1 MRSVFQSKAVTW
13 YADNRERMT
22 ILRIWEERLAQI
34 VQPQLGSTTFAAFNV
49 NVDAL
54 VRIEPDLVEWI
65 SAQVEQHE
73 EPLRNE
79 TLPRSVE
86 SVAELVAVLHAAMQ
100 TGKSH
105 YGFLADDTAAWCRKH
120 LRKSEFKLGGQAG
133 IIANLM
139 ATLGADSRLYTTL
152 LSKDQAEIIDPAVR
166 APVVRGD
173 ELSWDGVQ
181 NVADPDQPTKVN
193 WIFEYPKGMTC
204 HFPQGTITTPRANR
218 VILSTSAPGSF
229 SKFLP
234 PLVERLPEL
243 GASIDVAFMA
253 GYHRGDGD
261 VPRTEA
267 FIAESCRQ
275 LQALKQGNKNLVVHI
290 EYVPA
295 REPELEHTI
304 WQGLAGSFDSFGIN
318 EHELAQLLHVFG
330 EEAASQAIRENEN
343 AFTVWQGARVLQ
355 KILAVPRIHV
365 HNLGYYVLLLDRDY
379 ASSPDI
385 VRDSCILASTANAAK
400 AIHGDVTSVD
410 QVVEAARIPFSE
422 IGATQMRLF
431 VESMRNAGHEVP
443 DDFMV
448 NGIAPLDGHTAL
460 VIPAHVVPNPVST
473 VGMGDTI
480 SSVALASEVAARRG
494 EAVPGF
500 SRV

>member
-181 NVADPDQPTKVN
+181 NV
-193 WIFEYPKGMTC
+193 
-204 HFPQGTITTPRANR
+204 
-218 VILSTSAPGSF
+218 
-229 SKFLP
+229 
-234 PLVERLPEL
+234 
-243 GASIDVAFMA
+243 
-253 GYHRGDGD
+253 
-261 VPRTEA
+261 
-267 FIAESCRQ
+267 
-275 LQALKQGNKNLVVHI
+275 
-290 EYVPA
+290 
-295 REPELEHTI
+295 
-304 WQGLAGSFDSFGIN
+304 
-318 EHELAQLLHVFG
+318 
-330 EEAASQAIRENEN
+330 
-343 AFTVWQGARVLQ
+343 
-355 KILAVPRIHV
+355 
-365 HNLGYYVLLLDRDY
+365 
-379 ASSPDI
+379 
-385 VRDSCILASTANAAK
+385 
-400 AIHGDVTSVD
+400 
-410 QVVEAARIPFSE
+410 
-422 IGATQMRLF
+422 
-431 VESMRNAGHEVP
+431 
-443 DDFMV
+443 
-448 NGIAPLDGHTAL
+448 
-460 VIPAHVVPNPVST
+460 
-473 VGMGDTI
+473 
-480 SSVALASEVAARRG
+480 
-494 EAVPGF
+494 
-500 SRV
+500 

>member
-1 MRSVFQSKAVTW
+1 
-13 YADNRERMT
+13 MT
-22 ILRIWEERLAQI
+22 ILRIWEGRLAQI
-34 VQPQLGSTTFAAFNV
+34 VQPKLGSTTFAAFNV

-54 VRIEPDLVEWI
+54 VHIDPDLIEWI
-65 SAQVEQHE
+65 SSQFDQHE
-73 EPLRNE
+73 EPLRDE

-86 SVAELVAVLHAAMQ
+86 SVPELVALLHAAMQ

-120 LRKSEFKLGGQAG
+120 LPNSEYKLGGQAG

-152 LSKDQAEIIDPAVR
+152 LSDQQAEIIHPAVR
-166 APVVRGD
+166 VPVVHGD
-173 ELSWDGVQ
+173 DLSWDGVQ
-181 NVADPDQPTKVN
+181 HAADPNQPTKVN

-204 HFPQGTITTPRANR
+204 RFPQGTITTPRANR

-234 PLVERLPEL
+234 PIAERLPEL

-253 GYHRGDGD
+253 GYHRGNGD
-261 VPRTEA
+261 VAGTEA
-267 FIAESCRQ
+267 FIAESRRQ
-275 LQALKQGNKNLVVHI
+275 LQALKQGNENLVVHI

-295 REPELEHTI
+295 REPEHERII
-304 WQGLAGSFDSFGIN
+304 WEGLAGAFDSFGIN
-318 EHELAQLLHVFG
+318 EHELAQLLYVFG
-330 EEAASQAIRENEN
+330 EEAAAQAIRENEN
-343 AFTVWQGARVLQ
+343 AYTVWQGARVLQ
-355 KILAVPRIHV
+355 KILPVPRIHV
-365 HNLGYYVLLLDRDY
+365 HNLGYYVLLLDRGY
-379 ASSPDI
+379 ASTPDI

-400 AIHGDVTSVD
+400 AIHGDITSVD

-422 IGATQMRLF
+422 IGAVQMRLF
-431 VESMRNAGHEVP
+431 AENLRQAGYDVP
-443 DDFMV
+443 DDFMD
-448 NGIAPLDGHTAL
+448 NGIVPLADHTAL
-460 VIPAHVVPNPVST
+460 VVPAHVVPNPVST